1 MGIFKMGVP
10 WQARVSL
17 FCMVLSFIF
26 LVVSHMSP
34 NWYHE
39 DPYTH
44 IGLWEKCEW
53 RKPCVWSH
61 EDHFYWEI
69 IQPAWWKVCQVLY
82 SLALLTVFITL
93 ILTIELNCRVAVQ
106 RMPKIVNGTFQLLAI
121 IEILATLAHFGRMA
135 NAERGVVIDD
145 EAYRNFGW
153 AYLLGCLALV
163 LLICAFV
170 FFLLNLKREKYKEKR
185 NEAEFNSFPA
195 MMQGSQY
202 AGSHYTSQ
210 QFSHAPSYAPSQHAP
225 HLQPPPQGHFRQ
237 PPAHYAPPPQ
247 QQYSHQQQQ
256 YAQSKQSLNYSHA

>member
-1 MGIFKMGVP
+1 MGVP

-17 FCMVLSFIF
+17 FCMVLAFIF
-26 LVVSHMSP
+26 LVISHMSP

-61 EDHFYWEI
+61 DDHFYWEI

-93 ILTIELNCRVAVQ
+93 CLTIEINCRVNVQ
-106 RMPKIVNGTFQLLAI
+106 KLPKIVNGTFQFLAI

-135 NAERGVVIDD
+135 HGERGVVIDD

-163 LLICAFV
+163 FLITAFI

-185 NEAEFNSFPA
+185 AENEFNNPMLGGLPP
-195 MMQGSQY
+195 MMQPAGSQY
-202 AGSHYTSQ
+202 AGSQYTSQ
-210 QFSHAPSYAPSQHAP
+210 QFSQGPPPQHQ
-225 HLQPPPQGHFRQ
+225 LQPPPQGHFR
-237 PPAHYAPPPQ
+237 PPPGHYAPQAGQQYQPQ
-247 QQYSHQQQQ
+247 QQG
-256 YAQSKQSLNYSHA
+256 YAQSKQSLNYSR